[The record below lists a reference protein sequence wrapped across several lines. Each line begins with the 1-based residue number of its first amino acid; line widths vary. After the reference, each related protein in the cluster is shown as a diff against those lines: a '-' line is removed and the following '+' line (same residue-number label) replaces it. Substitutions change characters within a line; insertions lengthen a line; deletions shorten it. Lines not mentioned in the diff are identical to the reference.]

1 MKLRNL
7 RNKIIEIKNKFSLK
21 KMTGDKKKRKNRKDN
36 DLLLLISAL
45 LIPSFYYFV
54 TIKNSE
60 IINRE
65 RYIPLLLCYLWGMF
79 PAVILSLF
87 IYEYLDKTLLD
98 RLLFNLPENKREL
111 INVSIVAPIV
121 EEFSKGIGLFFF
133 LKNIDELEDG
143 LIYGAI
149 SGLGFAT
156 IENVL
161 YSQLGENSGERLFIV
176 IIRQLTSTILHML
189 ASSKFGK
196 GIKNNNISNP
206 PSFQLRY
213 YLESILYHAVHN
225 FSVSIFPN
233 PLIIISVLI
242 TIIILYNILFGR
254 LKKEIRREDIRTE
267 NNVKNKLEV
276 SDTLL

>member
-7 RNKIIEIKNKFSLK
+7 RNKLIEIKNKFSLNK
-21 KMTGDKKKRKNRKDN
+21 LTGDKKKRKNQKDN

-45 LIPSFYYFV
+45 FIPSFYYFF
-54 TIKNSE
+54 TIRNSE

-65 RYIPLLLCYLWGMF
+65 RYIPLLKCYLWGMF
-79 PAVILSLF
+79 PAVILSLLIF
-87 IYEYLDKTLLD
+87 NYLDKALLD
-98 RLLFNLPENKREL
+98 RLLLNLPENKREL
-111 INVSIVAPIV
+111 INASIVAPIV

-143 LIYGAI
+143 IIYGAI

-176 IIRQLTSTILHML
+176 ITRQLTSTILHML

-196 GIKNNNISNP
+196 GIKNNNISKP

-213 YLESILYHAVHN
+213 YLESILYHAGHN

-233 PLIIISVLI
+233 PLIVITVLI
-242 TIIILYNILFGR
+242 TITILYNILFRR
-254 LKKEIRREDIRTE
+254 LKKEIRREDKRTE
-267 NNVKNKLEV
+267 NNYKK
-276 SDTLL
+276 S